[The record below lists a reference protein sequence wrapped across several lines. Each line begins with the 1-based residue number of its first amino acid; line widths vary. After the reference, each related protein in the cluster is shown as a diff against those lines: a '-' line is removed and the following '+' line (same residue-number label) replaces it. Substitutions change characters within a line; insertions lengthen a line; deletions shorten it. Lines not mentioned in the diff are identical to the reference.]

1 MSFSKA
7 SMNSSPHCFW
17 PQAINI
23 VYAWVSE
30 NGFWYDPDI
39 TLSLSNSNSGQ
50 FLANQRWPLLTLPD
64 TFGTFA
70 LMTTAFSPF
79 RVNESCSLFITCLE
93 WFQFVFFQWLAK
105 IKIPG
110 ILSEV
115 IATPSL
121 TNRKS
126 NWNQPEGYYP
136 HLHNISYSNDLE
148 MMLLLLQL

>member
-1 MSFSKA
+1 
-7 SMNSSPHCFW
+7 MNSSPHCFW

-39 TLSLSNSNSGQ
+39 TLSLSDWNSGQ
-50 FLANQRWPLLTLPD
+50 FQPFRDDHYKTLPD

-93 WFQFVFFQWLAK
+93 WLQFVCFQWLAK
-105 IKIPG
+105 IKISG

-121 TNRKS
+121 TIENRIET
-126 NWNQPEGYYP
+126 NRRTNP

-148 MMLLLLQL
+148 MMLLL